1 MDESRVYLMEH
12 SMGGLGTCYL
22 SEKYRDKQ
30 VGLAPIADGTASG
43 LSRGAGSDS
52 RFDPRFRVSEDLR
65 IFRPEQAAVIFVTLT
80 A

>member
-1 MDESRVYLMEH
+1 
-12 SMGGLGTCYL
+12 MGGLGTCYL

-43 LSRGAGSDS
+43 LSRGAGGDS
-52 RFDPRFRVSEDLR
+52 RLDPEDLR